1 MYAFKITEMK
11 AKDLIKILENV
22 PEFDV
27 VVTLTTE
34 TPNEGWGIKYTNF
47 DVKEYND
54 TGHSDKVIMF
64 EIEERT

>member
-1 MYAFKITEMK
+1 MK
-11 AKDLIKILENV
+11 AKDLIKILERH

-34 TPNEGWGIKYTNF
+34 TSNEGWAIKYTNF

-54 TGHSDKVIMF
+54 TGYSDKVIKF
-64 EIEERT
+64 GIEERT

>member
-1 MYAFKITEMK
+1 MK

-34 TPNEGWGIKYTNF
+34 TPNKGWGIEYTNF
-47 DVKEYND
+47 DIKEYND
-54 TGHSDKVIMF
+54 TGYSDKVIMF
-64 EIEERT
+64 EIEERK